1 MSDDSGSGSVVWLTG
16 RPSSG
21 KSTLGRRVLAELRA
35 RAQPACLLDGDAVRK
50 AMMPPPGYDD
60 AAREAFY
67 TTLANLAALLAG
79 QGLVVLVPATAHRQ
93 SYRDR
98 ARGVAPRFIEV
109 YVDTAPE
116 EAARRDSKGLY
127 AAASRRQVRDLPG
140 ADVAYEPPELADVRA
155 SGGKDSAAIERILA
169 LVSPSGAH
177 LTTKAQPIMTNIHTL
192 LTKDHERLERL
203 FRELENAVEGA
214 DQPTIQRGWGEFE
227 RGLLAHLD
235 AEERL
240 LFPLLEAEHPRDVT
254 RALEEH
260 ERVRA
265 LLADLG
271 VRTDLHLLRKDV
283 AAELLSRLREHAAW
297 EDQTLYPWAAA
308 QANEQTG
315 FSLREALAGG
325 AGR

>member
-1 MSDDSGSGSVVWLTG
+1 VSEDSGSGCVVWLTG

-21 KSTLGRRVLAELRA
+21 KSTLGRRLLDELRA
-35 RAQPACLLDGDAVRK
+35 RAQPACVLDGDAVRK
-50 AMMPPPGYDD
+50 ALVPPLGYDD

-67 TTLANLAALLAG
+67 ATLANLAAVLAG
-79 QGLVVLVPATAHRQ
+79 QGLIVLVAATAHRQ

-98 ARGVAPRFIEV
+98 ARSVAPRFIEV

-127 AAASRRQVRDLPG
+127 AAARHGQVRDLPG
-140 ADVAYEPPELADVRA
+140 ADAAYEPPELADVRA

-169 LVSPSGAH
+169 LVSPRGSH
-177 LTTKAQPIMTNIHTL
+177 LATRASTMTNIHTL

-203 FRELENAVEGA
+203 FRDLENAVEGA

-254 RALEEH
+254 RALQEH
-260 ERVRA
+260 ARVRA

-308 QANEQTG
+308 KANEQTG
-315 FSLREALAGG
+315 LSLREALAGG
-325 AGR
+325 AGQ